1 MFQKSYLVGLISYD
15 VNKQR
20 IDYFQDYEKDYVYAL
35 KEYIRKHFNIDISIV
50 EEECGGMVI
59 YSTEL
64 LKVMNIFF
72 DENKSLNI
80 GLLNFDEKIRIGV

>member
-50 EEECGGMVI
+50 EEECGGM
-59 YSTEL
+59 
-64 LKVMNIFF
+64 
-72 DENKSLNI
+72 
-80 GLLNFDEKIRIGV
+80 

>member
-1 MFQKSYLVGLISYD
+1 MWRD
-15 VNKQR
+15 
-20 IDYFQDYEKDYVYAL
+20 
-35 KEYIRKHFNIDISIV
+35 
-50 EEECGGMVI
+50 VI